1 MVPSDNSPIT
11 TMAQQI
17 QLAVTGVTG
26 YSPICDSLECCCWT
40 TFFETTFLVCKN
52 IIPTL
57 QETPWIKSVNYL
69 DSLYFGRFGR
79 EIFDIPDI
87 FFSPLPFSFALNKP
101 AHPPPPLLVV
111 KKGAVIIQNWPS
123 LWFQRFLFGIP
134 VIMTDYWMITFMNL
148 IIQLTKKRMN
158 THSAFACHLIIMKA
172 IISS

>member
-79 EIFDIPDI
+79 KIFDIPDI

-101 AHPPPPLLVV
+101 AHPTPLTGRQKRCRNHTKL
-111 KKGAVIIQNWPS
+111 AIS
-123 LWFQRFLFGIP
+123 LISMIFVWYTCDHDWLLN
-134 VIMTDYWMITFMNL
+134 DYFYEPY
-148 IIQLTKKRMN
+148 
-158 THSAFACHLIIMKA
+158 HSVDQ
-172 IISS
+172 